1 VGNKPTETSEP
12 TVPAVTGET
21 GADRSGRNRDRAERL
36 PQTESVKEQL
46 RIGGV
51 GSCPA
56 HSESG
61 PPALLRREL
70 DHRADIVM

>member
-1 VGNKPTETSEP
+1 VCNKPTEMSQP
-12 TVPAVTGET
+12 VAPAVTGET

-36 PQTESVKEQL
+36 PQTESVKKQL
-46 RIGGV
+46 RVGGV
-51 GSCPA
+51 ASCPA

-61 PPALLRREL
+61 TSALFRREL